1 MQVCVIYAGKTRED
15 NHLKEIASSFAKGLE
30 SQGHNVDIINMY
42 TDTDKKL
49 TFYDY
54 IVLGTSSKTGF
65 GGNIPDVVCAYL
77 HRSGQLSGKRSFA
90 FVSNGGIRKQKTLSV
105 LMKAMEGEGMY
116 LKSQD
121 VIKNKDVALA
131 IGKRLNVERN
141 L

>member
-15 NHLKEIASSFAKGLE
+15 EHLKGIAASLAKGLE
-30 SQGHNVDIINMY
+30 SQGHNVDLINMY

-49 TFYDY
+49 AFYDY
-54 IVLGTSSKTGF
+54 ILLGSSSKTGI
-65 GGNIPDVVCAYL
+65 GGNLPDVVCAYL
-77 HRSGQLSGKRSFA
+77 HRTAQLSGKRSFA